1 MCGQSRLA
9 RGGLNWGRRVGESF
23 FKRTEPRNLVSAFFR
38 SSCTVCGSSQ
48 PAWMTPE
55 ELMERVPARDRE
67 SAQVGID
74 LVGDR
79 ADGWGCTKCGEFGI
93 L

>member
-1 MCGQSRLA
+1 
-9 RGGLNWGRRVGESF
+9 
-23 FKRTEPRNLVSAFFR
+23 
-38 SSCTVCGSSQ
+38 
-48 PAWMTPE
+48 MTPE